1 MPRMPTRDQIRRI
14 LTTSIS
20 VLLLLALS
28 TTTASALEWDQA
40 RVTQL
45 AGELQNGLLSLLH
58 DPGLAPEQ
66 MTSMQDRKH
75 AAAVANLKALERT
88 AAQLAEL
95 LREGRDRGVT
105 EPLFDRMREQIA
117 TVREFAEDS
126 TLGASAAKHAIQVT
140 KSFAKL
146 RLYYS

>member
-1 MPRMPTRDQIRRI
+1 MPTRDQIRRI

-88 AAQLAEL
+88 TAQLTEL

-105 EPLFDRMREQIA
+105 EPLFDRMRDLIE

-126 TLGASAAKHAIQVT
+126 TLGASAAQHAIRVT

>member
-1 MPRMPTRDQIRRI
+1 MPRMPTRDRITRI
-14 LTTSIS
+14 LTTS
-20 VLLLLALS
+20 VTALLLLALS
-28 TTTASALEWDQA
+28 TTTASALDWDQA

-75 AAAVANLKALERT
+75 AAAVANLKALART
-88 AAQLAEL
+88 AEQLTDL

-105 EPLFDRMREQIA
+105 EPLFDRMQELIE
-117 TVREFAEDS
+117 TVREFAADS
-126 TLGASAAKHAIQVT
+126 TIGTSAAQHATRVT
-140 KSFAKL
+140 KSFANTL
-146 RLYYS
+146 SC